1 MGTSLTG
8 VSGRDCYANLYLTQL
23 EAEAEWLRRGA
34 LDKADSVEQ
43 LLARNG
49 IVPRT
54 LTELGAGTG
63 AVISECRRRGLG
75 QTFTAV
81 EDAAAAFAYLRK
93 NFPDIPAIKADIT
106 SLDFQLEGP
115 VDVLVISHVVEHL
128 EQPKV
133 FLESVRRLKFK
144 AAIIEVP
151 LEDLPLARYKSWI
164 NHRRENTAGHV
175 QFFTAG
181 SFERLVTSAGLK
193 IVDRRTTCQSRPS
206 RYSAIRAREGQV
218 AALAAAADVAYATA
232 HAPGESPPLSTAVLL
247 SLRNS
252 GRAGLTSDSKDG
264 R

>member
-1 MGTSLTG
+1 MQLQLKMGTDLRE
-8 VSGRDCYANLYLTQL
+8 VSGRDYYANLYLTQL

-49 IVPRT
+49 IVPGT

-81 EDAAAAFAYLRK
+81 DDAAAAVEYLRK
-93 NFPDIPAIKADIT
+93 NVQGVTAIKADIS
-106 SLDFQLEGP
+106 SLDFQLNEP

-128 EQPKV
+128 EQPKA
-133 FLESVRRLKFK
+133 FLEAVRQLKFR

-164 NHRRENTAGHV
+164 NHRWENAAGHV
-175 QFFTAG
+175 QFFTAT

-193 IVDRRTTCQSRPS
+193 IVDRRSYIPIPTVDTLRF
-206 RYSAIRAREGQV
+206 V
-218 AALAAAADVAYATA
+218 
-232 HAPGESPPLSTAVLL
+232 HAKDKLPLWRLPLMWLTRRLMPRVNRHLYQRLYYCHYAVLVVPE
-247 SLRNS
+247 
-252 GRAGLTSDSKDG
+252 
-264 R
+264 